1 MNIINSSVELLRQP
15 ETGLEGIY
23 EQIERCGKT
32 CYKSAPKGGKSAKDF
47 VDRLETNHHTAMLEH
62 GTVYL
67 KYSAACNPDSTT
79 PLDKY
84 KFNKYSK
91 YNSVYFPA
99 HGIKEVYVTTN
110 LRVLREEDWMNDLV
124 YLCAP
129 TCFHNRRYTVRIKC
143 DRAVSHELVRHRVFS
158 FAQESQRYCNYSK
171 DKFGKELTF
180 ISPAKDM
187 KPEEYK
193 VWRQALS
200 TAEESYFKLIDLG
213 FKPQEARSV
222 LPNSTKTELI
232 MTGFEADWDDFFD
245 LRVRE
250 LTGPVSPDMKVV
262 ANSIYSLISEERANE
277 FDKHKDEFYGPTGE
291 NTNTQEDN

>member
-1 MNIINSSVELLRQP
+1 MKIINSNVELLRQP
-15 ETGLEGIY
+15 ETGLDGIY

-32 CYKSAPKGGKSAKDF
+32 CYKSTPKGGVTAKEF
-47 VDRLETNHHTAMLEH
+47 VARLISNHHTAMLEH

-67 KYSAACNPDSTT
+67 KYVVALNPNDPT

-99 HGIKEVYVTTN
+99 SGQKGVYVTTN
-110 LRVLREEDWMNDLV
+110 LRVLQEEGWTGDLC

-129 TCFHNRRYTVRIKC
+129 TAFHNRRYTVRIKC

-187 KPEEYK
+187 TPDEYK
-193 VWRQALS
+193 VWRHALS

-232 MTGFEADWDDFFD
+232 MTGFESDWDDFFD

-277 FDKHKDEFYGPTGE
+277 FNKHKDEFYGPTGE
-291 NTNTQEDN
+291 NTKTQGDN

>member
-1 MNIINSSVELLRQP
+1 MP
-15 ETGLEGIY
+15 
-23 EQIERCGKT
+23 
-32 CYKSAPKGGKSAKDF
+32 
-47 VDRLETNHHTAMLEH
+47 TA
-62 GTVYL
+62 Y
-67 KYSAACNPDSTT
+67 
-79 PLDKY
+79 
-84 KFNKYSK
+84 
-91 YNSVYFPA
+91 
-99 HGIKEVYVTTN
+99 
-110 LRVLREEDWMNDLV
+110 
-124 YLCAP
+124 
-129 TCFHNRRYTVRIKC
+129 HNRRYTVRITC

-187 KPEEYK
+187 TPEEYK
-193 VWRQALS
+193 VWKQALS

-232 MTGFEADWDDFFD
+232 MTGFESDWDDFFD

-262 ANSIYSLISEERANE
+262 ANNIYSLISEEKARI
-277 FDKHKDEFYGPTGE
+277 FDEHKDEFYGPTGE
-291 NTNTQEDN
+291 NTETQGDN

>member
-1 MNIINSSVELLRQP
+1 
-15 ETGLEGIY
+15 
-23 EQIERCGKT
+23 
-32 CYKSAPKGGKSAKDF
+32 
-47 VDRLETNHHTAMLEH
+47 MLEH

-67 KYSAACNPDSTT
+67 KYSAAINPNSPT

-99 HGIKEVYVTTN
+99 GGIKEVYVTTN
-110 LRVLREEDWMNDLV
+110 LRVLQEEDWMNDLV
-124 YLCAP
+124 HLCAP
-129 TCFHNRRYTVRIKC
+129 TCFHNRRYTVRIVC

-232 MTGFEADWDDFFD
+232 MTGFETDWSDFFD

-262 ANSIYSLISEERANE
+262 ANSIYSLISEERAKE
-277 FDKHKDEFYGPTGE
+277 YDKHKDEFYGPTGE
-291 NTNTQEDN
+291 NTETQGDN

>member
-15 ETGLEGIY
+15 EIGLDGIY

-32 CYKSAPKGGKSAKDF
+32 CYKSTPKGGVTAKEF
-47 VDRLETNHHTAMLEH
+47 VARLISNHHTAMLEH

-67 KYSAACNPDSTT
+67 KYSAALNPSDST

-91 YNSVYFPA
+91 LNAVYFPA
-99 HGIKEVYVTTN
+99 CGMKEVYVTTN
-110 LRVLREEDWMNDLV
+110 LRVLQEEGWTGDLV

-129 TCFHNRRYTVRIKC
+129 TCYHNRRYTVRIKC

-187 KPEEYK
+187 TPDEYK
-193 VWRQALS
+193 VWRHALS

-232 MTGFEADWDDFFD
+232 MTGFETDWDDFFD

-250 LTGPVSPDMKVV
+250 LTGPVSPDMKIV
-262 ANSIYSLISEERANE
+262 ANSIYSLISEERAKI
-277 FDKHKDEFYGPTGE
+277 FDEHKDEFYGPTGE
-291 NTNTQEDN
+291 NTETQGDN

>member
-1 MNIINSSVELLRQP
+1 ME
-15 ETGLEGIY
+15 
-23 EQIERCGKT
+23 
-32 CYKSAPKGGKSAKDF
+32 
-47 VDRLETNHHTAMLEH
+47 
-62 GTVYL
+62 
-67 KYSAACNPDSTT
+67 T

-110 LRVLREEDWMNDLV
+110 LRVLQEEGWMNDLV

-143 DRAVSHELVRHRVFS
+143 DRAVSHELVRHRAFS

-180 ISPAKDM
+180 ISPVKDM
-187 KPEEYK
+187 TPDEYK
-193 VWRQALS
+193 VWRHALS

-222 LPNSTKTELI
+222 LPNSTKTEI
-232 MTGFEADWDDFFD
+232 IVTGFKTDWDAFFD
-245 LRVRE
+245 LRYFE
-250 LTGPVSPDMKVV
+250 TTGPAHPDMKRVEEFV
-262 ANSIYSLISEERANE
+262 MSINRRAI
-277 FDKHKDEFYGPTGE
+277 DE
-291 NTNTQEDN
+291 

>member
-1 MNIINSSVELLRQP
+1 MNIINSSVELLRQS
-15 ETGLEGIY
+15 ETGLEGIN

-32 CYKSAPKGGKSAKDF
+32 CYKSTPKGGWAAQDF
-47 VDRLETNHHTAMLEH
+47 VDRLKDSHHTAMLEH

-67 KYSAACNPDSTT
+67 KYTAVLTQSDST

-91 YNSVYFPA
+91 FNAVYFPA
-99 HGIKEVYVTTN
+99 GSVKGVYVTTN
-110 LRVLREEDWMNDLV
+110 LRVLYEEGWMEDLC

-129 TCFHNRRYTVRIKC
+129 TCFHNRRYTVRITC

-187 KPEEYK
+187 TPDEYK

-232 MTGFEADWDDFFD
+232 MTGFETDWDDFFD

-291 NTNTQEDN
+291 NTETQGNN

>member
-1 MNIINSSVELLRQP
+1 MNIINSSVELLRQS
-15 ETGLEGIY
+15 ETGLEGIN

-32 CYKSAPKGGKSAKDF
+32 CYKSTPKGGWAAQDF
-47 VDRLETNHHTAMLEH
+47 VDRLKDSHHTAMLEH

-67 KYSAACNPDSTT
+67 KYTAVLTQSDST

-91 YNSVYFPA
+91 FNAVYFPA
-99 HGIKEVYVTTN
+99 GSVKGVYVTTN
-110 LRVLREEDWMNDLV
+110 LRVLYEEGWMEDLC

-129 TCFHNRRYTVRIKC
+129 TCFHNRRYTVRITC

-187 KPEEYK
+187 TPDEYK

-232 MTGFEADWDDFFD
+232 MTGFESDWDDFFD

-262 ANSIYSLISEERANE
+262 ANSIYSLISEERAKV
-277 FDKHKDEFYGPTGE
+277 FDEHKDEFYGPTGE
-291 NTNTQEDN
+291 NTKTQGDN